1 MGFFGNLFDALW
13 KPKLADPVPGTAQV
27 VSSSMPPYKSGGG
40 GGGMCVMNLVITV
53 PGQPS
58 VAVRKANIVRLA
70 QWPMPGTTLPIVA
83 ERSEPRKFHILWDQ
97 VTSGAERGAER
108 AEQIAER
115 INAGGRGA
123 EAGAAPSTAFFGMPA
138 SVTINGQPA
147 TAEALAAFEAMTGMD
162 LNGDGAVGA
171 PAAQARDD
179 AAAPDGAD
187 RLRRLQALRDDGLI
201 SEAEY
206 QAKRAEILG
215 KL

>member
-27 VSSSMPPYKSGGG
+27 VSSTMPPYHSR
-40 GGGMCVMNLVITV
+40 GGGMCVMHLVITV
-53 PGQPS
+53 PRQPS
-58 VAVRKANIVRLA
+58 VAVRKANIVRLS
-70 QWPMPGTTLPIVA
+70 QWPMPGATLPIVA
-83 ERSEPRKFHILWDQ
+83 ERSDPRKYRILWDQ
-97 VTSGAERGAER
+97 VTAGAQRGAER

-115 INAGGRGA
+115 INAGGRGT
-123 EAGAAPSTAFFGMPA
+123 GASTGSAATFFGMPA

-162 LNGDGAVGA
+162 LNRDGAV
-171 PAAQARDD
+171 
-179 AAAPDGAD
+179 GAD

-206 QAKRAEILG
+206 QAKRSAILSG
-215 KL
+215 L